1 MYYVYILTTQN
12 DKVMYIGVTNNLRRR
27 VYEHQ
32 DEKIEGFTKKYRCHD
47 LLYYEEYRFI
57 DDAVAREKQL
67 KRWKRDKKEMLIAKV
82 NPEKRNLAEDLG
94 W

>member
-32 DEKIEGFTKKYRCHD
+32 DEKIEGFTKKYHVHK
-47 LLYYEEYRFI
+47 LVYFEEYSDVQYAI
-57 DDAVAREKQL
+57 EREKQL
-67 KRWKRDKKEMLIAKV
+67 KKWIRVKKNNLVETK
-82 NPEKRNLAEDLG
+82 NPNWDDLSELF
-94 W
+94 